1 LGESKGGIKFVKL
14 KVIAPNRVGYNTRVF
29 LDEKEITIS
38 CSELNT
44 ATLKIFPKEI
54 EFEGEV
60 DAKAIIGDNEFKL
73 KLNKEE

>member
-1 LGESKGGIKFVKL
+1 MKL
-14 KVIAPNRVGYNTRVF
+14 NRVGYNTRVF
-29 LDEKEITIS
+29 LDEKEITTS
-38 CSELNT
+38 CSELVVCIAADSINT